1 MQNNLSTIPCSIIK
15 RLGIMRREEIE
26 QATEVE
32 DEKEEV
38 SDKVEDQWYVTI
50 VNN

>member
-1 MQNNLSTIPCSIIK
+1 MH
-15 RLGIMRREEIE
+15 REEIE

-32 DEKEEV
+32 DELEEV
-38 SDKVEDQWYVTI
+38 LNEVEDQWYVTI